1 MPSSSNWNTLC
12 IEQLVLIDSR
22 TRYVT
27 SLVRDAP
34 GLWMPPVVS
43 ENTGT
48 LEFTPLAITLALDK
62 IYQNTSLA

>member
-1 MPSSSNWNTLC
+1 
-12 IEQLVLIDSR
+12 
-22 TRYVT
+22 
-27 SLVRDAP
+27 
-34 GLWMPPVVS
+34 MPPVVS